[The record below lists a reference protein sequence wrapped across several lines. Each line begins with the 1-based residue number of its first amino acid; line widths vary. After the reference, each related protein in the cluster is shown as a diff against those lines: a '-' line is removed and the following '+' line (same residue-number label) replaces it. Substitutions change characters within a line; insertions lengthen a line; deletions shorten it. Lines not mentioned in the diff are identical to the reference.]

1 MIFAGIGVLFQVIL
15 LQSHTIQD
23 YRDSNHV
30 CYQVAK
36 DVDASQAILV
46 DLFGRI
52 ENLFRRLESYT
63 EVRPTVAMTDIIV
76 KITVE
81 ILSILGIA
89 TKEIKQGR
97 ASELVPRVW
106 LSLTHI
112 CLEKYVKKLLGKNEI
127 EDSLKRLDT
136 LTQEEARMATAE
148 IMRVT
153 QNVDDNV
160 KVVLEGA

>member
-1 MIFAGIGVLFQVIL
+1 
-15 LQSHTIQD
+15 
-23 YRDSNHV
+23 
-30 CYQVAK
+30 VAK
-36 DVDASQAILV
+36 DVDASQDMLV
-46 DLFGRI
+46 DLFERV
-52 ENLFRRLESYT
+52 ENFFRRLGSYT

-76 KITVE
+76 KIMVE

-97 ASELVPRVW
+97 ASELIP
-106 LSLTHI
+106 LPQLILTYI

-136 LTQEEARMATAE
+136 LTQEEARMAIAE

-153 QNVDDNV
+153 QKVDDNV

>member
-1 MIFAGIGVLFQVIL
+1 M
-15 LQSHTIQD
+15 
-23 YRDSNHV
+23 
-30 CYQVAK
+30 
-36 DVDASQAILV
+36 LV
-46 DLFGRI
+46 DLFERI
-52 ENLFRRLESYT
+52 ENFFRRLESYT
-63 EVRPTVAMTDIIV
+63 EVRPTIAMTDIIV
-76 KITVE
+76 KIMVE

-97 ASELVPRVW
+97 ASELIPRVQ
-106 LSLTHI
+106 LILTYI

-136 LTQEEARMATAE
+136 LTQEEARMAIAE

-153 QNVDDNV
+153 HNVDNNV